1 MDKHNFTKGFFRGLP
16 LPSKG
21 KRETYYDNKARG
33 LCAIVQPTGLKTF
46 YVLRKVSG
54 KTERFLLGRFPETS
68 IEQARKRAGEIN
80 SRIDGGVNPN
90 EVKRAKSSVPTLMSF
105 FERYMKEHSIPH
117 NRRPLNTATQFKLL
131 KKLEQKRLGDITPED
146 IRGHM
151 TYLAKHVSPVTA
163 NKAHAIFRA
172 VYNKA
177 LDWRVVEGKN
187 PAQGIKRY
195 REKSRERFL
204 LPSEMA
210 PFFESLEQESQLI
223 QDFIRILMY
232 TGARRREVQ
241 SMEWKHINFEMRYW
255 GLPDAKN
262 GEARNIPLIVEAA
275 ELLLRRK
282 SSAGSKWVFPSEG
295 GLVSG
300 SGHIEEPKKAWKR
313 VLRRADIDDLRI
325 HDLRRTLGSWMTS
338 TGANLQ
344 VVGKALGHKSL
355 ASTEIYARLQLD
367 PVREAAQTAV
377 SSMLMST
384 ESRGSKDA

>member
-1 MDKHNFTKGFFRGLP
+1 MDKHNFTKGFLRELP

-21 KRETYYDNKARG
+21 RRATYYDNKARG

-54 KTERFLLGRFPETS
+54 KTERFILGRFPETS

-80 SRIDGGVNPN
+80 SRIDGGENPN
-90 EVKRAKSSVPTLMSF
+90 DIKRAKSSVPTLKDF
-105 FERYMKEHSIPH
+105 FQRYLTEHCVPH

-131 KKLEQKRLGDITPED
+131 KKLEHKQLGDISPED
-146 IRGHM
+146 IRSHM
-151 TYLAKHVSPVTA
+151 AYLAKNVSPVTA

-177 LDWRVVEGKN
+177 LDWRVVEGIN

-204 LPSEMA
+204 LPIEVA
-210 PFFESLEQESQLI
+210 PFFESLGQESTLI
-223 QDFIRILMY
+223 QDFIRILIY

-241 SMEWKHINFEMRYW
+241 SMEWKHINFEMSYW

-262 GEARNIPLIVEAA
+262 GEARNIPLILEAL
-275 ELLLRRK
+275 ELLRRRK
-282 SSAGSKWVFPSEG
+282 ISSESEWVFPSEA
-295 GLVSG
+295 GLVSA

-313 VLRRADIDDLRI
+313 ILDRADIDNLRI

-367 PVREAAQTAV
+367 PVRAAAQTAV
-377 SSMLMST
+377 SAMLSGDT
-384 ESRGSKDA
+384 GSQDDR